1 VFNDV
6 FCAGNDSVFTFLQ
19 NVLDEVI
26 PLFPAKYVHIGGDEC
41 PKESWKKCPKCQKR
55 MADNKLKDEHELQ
68 SYFVQRME
76 KYINSKGKT
85 MIGWDE
91 ILEGGL
97 APNAVVMSWRGE
109 KGGIEAAK
117 QNHDVI
123 MTPTTYVYLDYSQ
136 AKKEDSLT
144 IGGYVPVNKIYSYEP
159 LSKEL
164 SEAEGKHILGA
175 QANLWTEYV
184 TNPKKVEYM
193 IFPRVS
199 ALSEVLWS
207 PSEKRNWSDFEK
219 RLQEQFKRYT
229 LWGAN
234 YNKTLE

>member
-1 VFNDV
+1 M
-6 FCAGNDSVFTFLQ
+6 T
-19 NVLDEVI
+19 
-26 PLFPAKYVHIGGDEC
+26 
-41 PKESWKKCPKCQKR
+41 
-55 MADNKLKDEHELQ
+55 DNKLKDEHELQ

-85 MIGWDE
+85 IIGWDE

-97 APNAVVMSWRGE
+97 APNAGVMSWRGE

-123 MTPTTYVYLDYSQ
+123 MTPGAYVYLDHSQ

-144 IGGYVPVNKIYSYEP
+144 IGGYTPVKQTYDYEP
-159 LSKEL
+159 IPKEL
-164 SEAEGKHILGA
+164 SAAEAKHILGA
-175 QANLWTEYV
+175 QGNVWTEYMSN
-184 TNPKKVEYM
+184 TQKVEYM
-193 IFPRVS
+193 IFPRAS

-219 RLQEQFKRYT
+219 RLQEQCKRYT
-229 LWGAN
+229 LWGTD
-234 YNKTLE
+234 YNK